1 MKAQCESEISIWFLL
16 SKYGILGKKK
26 KALQE
31 SFSTSQINKTN
42 MPEKVTGNVWCKIK
56 NIRCQF

>member
-16 SKYGILGKKK
+16 SKYGILGEKQ

-42 MPEKVTGNVWCKIK
+42 KPEKVTGNVWGKIK
-56 NIRCQF
+56 NIPCQF